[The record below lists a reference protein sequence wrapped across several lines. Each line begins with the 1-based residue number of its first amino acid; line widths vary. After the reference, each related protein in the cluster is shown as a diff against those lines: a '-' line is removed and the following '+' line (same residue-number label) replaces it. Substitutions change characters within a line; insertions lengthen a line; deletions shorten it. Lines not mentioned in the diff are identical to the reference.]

1 MKYRHIFV
9 SALVFISAP
18 AGLGYAK
25 DYDAPVVLPDR
36 AVIVM
41 TFTRRGNGEGL
52 GDAAGKGIIFQ
63 YRQGITRTQ
72 SGYQVHQ
79 TLVQTDFP
87 PEISP
92 ATKSMIEQGAEFSRD
107 IVYDADEALAPVRIP
122 DWQNRAASMVQ
133 TMERLMGP
141 SPQAQTAIAALQQRF
156 LSMTPEQGV
165 ALLKEQNLVALAQ
178 GLTLDLNQ
186 PVSVDTQMD
195 NPLGGSPIKG
205 TLTLSLESWDKSKNE
220 AYIHIHQE
228 LDPES
233 LGQSAREMLLANG
246 GRSKEA
252 EAALAGIKANSVLD
266 CRAQIDTAT
275 GLATDTN
282 CVSTVTGMDRDLK
295 PRQRTDQWHISQA
308 LVKRP

>member
-1 MKYRHIFV
+1 MTYRHIFV

-36 AVIVM
+36 AVVVM
-41 TFTRRGNGEGL
+41 TFTRRGSGEGL
-52 GDAAGKGIIFQ
+52 GDAAGKGLIFQ

-72 SGYQVHQ
+72 EGYQVHQ

-107 IVYDADEALAPVRIP
+107 IVYDADEALTPVRIP
-122 DWQNRAASMVQ
+122 DWEKRAASMVQ

-141 SPQAQTAIAALQQRF
+141 SPQAGTAIAAMRQRF
-156 LSMTPEQGV
+156 LGMTPEQGA

-186 PVSVDTQMD
+186 PVSIDTQMD
-195 NPLGGSPIKG
+195 NPLGGSPIKA
-205 TLTLSLESWDKSKNE
+205 TLTVSLESWDKSENE
-220 AYIHIHQE
+220 ARIHIHQE

-233 LGQSAREMLLANG
+233 LGKSVREMLF
-246 GRSKEA
+246 
-252 EAALAGIKANSVLD
+252 
-266 CRAQIDTAT
+266 
-275 GLATDTN
+275 
-282 CVSTVTGMDRDLK
+282 
-295 PRQRTDQWHISQA
+295 
-308 LVKRP
+308 